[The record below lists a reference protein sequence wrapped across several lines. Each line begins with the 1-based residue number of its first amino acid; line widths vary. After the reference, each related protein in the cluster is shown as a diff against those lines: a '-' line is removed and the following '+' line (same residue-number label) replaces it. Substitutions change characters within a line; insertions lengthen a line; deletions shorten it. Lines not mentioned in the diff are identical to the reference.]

1 MKTHTDIDQHK
12 ADRERVAR
20 VLSRP
25 EMILPNTP
33 ENVSRDRLMRIR
45 AGVQH
50 LLNEVVPALENP
62 SEQQEVYLWVEG
74 IWSILRI
81 EQCCAIQEAIKR
93 GKGL

>member
-1 MKTHTDIDQHK
+1 MKTHTDIDQYK

-20 VLSRP
+20 VLSRQ

-33 ENVSRDRLMRIR
+33 ENISRDRLMRIR

-50 LLNEVVPALENP
+50 LLNEVVPALANP
-62 SEQQEVYLWVEG
+62 AEQQEVYLWLEG
-74 IWSILRI
+74 IWSILQI
-81 EQCCAIQEAIKR
+81 EQCCATQEAIKR